1 MNYEKLFVVLDGKS
15 EDSLQVL
22 EDRVSVDPDLR
33 NTIDTIEALAWRFY
47 HMLIGL
53 GVREED
59 ARQILSMTDM
69 AEEVS
74 AHTFTALLNE
84 LYASTDNSQ
93 SMERTQCPPVRK
105 DNEKGED
112 AFLG

>member
-1 MNYEKLFVVLDGKS
+1 MSYEKLFVVLDGKS

-22 EDRVSVDPDLR
+22 EDQVSVDPDLR
-33 NTIDTIEALAWRFY
+33 NTIDTIETLARRFY

-84 LYASTDNSQ
+84 LYVRTDSEQ
-93 SMERTQCPPVRK
+93 SMERTQCPPT
-105 DNEKGED
+105 GED
-112 AFLG
+112 DGKGADVFLG